1 MTTNHDSTGPARS
14 KGGKVKLRHEGRGG
28 SLGLLALLAALLL
41 ALGAIAAG
49 CGGDDE
55 EGADTRTAAEEGGGG
70 EGEGE
75 PIKIGH
81 LSNCEGPF
89 APFYDQTT
97 GGAMLPLI
105 QRGAEASGEKGSD
118 GVENA
123 TLAGRPVEIVFGCS
137 DSTPDVAVAEARR
150 LVEQENVDILV
161 GPLSGSE
168 GIAIANYSKERPEVT
183 FVNGIAGAQDSTLK
197 VRSPNFFRFHS
208 DGAQWTAGLGDYAYN
223 ELGWRRVVTM
233 GDDYDFPY
241 TQVAGFVAEFCAIG
255 GQVVE
260 RLWPPLGEED
270 YSSYITQIPEDVDG
284 FFLAVGGTG
293 TVAFVRQ
300 YGELR
305 GNLAEDIV
313 GGVFMTDPVIH
324 KELGDRI
331 VGVVTAGMT
340 ATDTGRPEWE
350 EYANAL
356 AEAYPPLEGTGSSVF
371 AYGNYLAMEAVAL
384 GLEEVEGDL
393 SDNHSAFRETLA
405 ELTIEGPLGEVRLD
419 ENRQAIMDNF
429 LQRIVGDTNGDGNPD
444 VETIRT
450 IEDVDQTF
458 AGFFSPETPSPDRE
472 NPECREGTPPPWTQ
486 QGGGGG

>member
-1 MTTNHDSTGPARS
+1 MRRREERRS
-14 KGGKVKLRHEGRGG
+14 LPIW
-28 SLGLLALLAALLL
+28 ALLAVLAL
-41 ALGAIAAG
+41 ALGLAVAA

-55 EGADTRTAAEEGGGG
+55 EG
-70 EGEGE
+70 EGEGTSATPTE
-75 PIKIGH
+75 ESQGAGTAPEAGKPIKIGH

-105 QRGAEASGEKGSD
+105 QRGAKPAGKKGSD
-118 GVENA
+118 GVTNA
-123 TLAGRPVEIVFGCS
+123 VVAGHEITFEFGCS
-137 DSTPDVAVAEARR
+137 DSTPDKAVEEARR
-150 LVEQENVDILV
+150 LVEEEQVDILV

-168 GIAIANYSKERPEVT
+168 GIAVANYSKEQPQVT

-197 VRSPNFFRFHS
+197 VRSPNFFRWHS

-241 TQVAGFVAEFCAIG
+241 TQIAGFVAEFCALG

-284 FFLAVGGTG
+284 FFLGVGGTG
-293 TVAFVRQ
+293 TVAFVKQ
-300 YGELR
+300 YEQLQ
-305 GNLAEDIV
+305 GNLGDKII

-324 KELGDRI
+324 KELKNRV

-340 ATDTGRPEWE
+340 SGDSQDPKYKK
-350 EYANAL
+350 YADDL
-356 AEAYPPLEGTGSSVF
+356 AKAYPDLEGTGASVF
-371 AYGNYLAMEAVAL
+371 AYGYYTAMEAIAQAL
-384 GLEEVEGDL
+384 EQVEGNLGD
-393 SDNHSAFRETLA
+393 DHAQFRETMATMTLDA
-405 ELTIEGPLGEVRLD
+405 PLGQVKLD

-429 LQRIVGDTNGDGNPD
+429 LQQIVEDQTGDGVPD
-444 VETIRT
+444 V
-450 IEDVDQTF
+450 
-458 AGFFSPETPSPDRE
+458 
-472 NPECREGTPPPWTQ
+472 
-486 QGGGGG
+486 